1 MRYYNRIVEEEIKQ
15 KLQASGALLIKGPKS
30 CGKTET
36 AKQFAESMLQVD
48 QNEQVPIIMSVNP
61 KILLEGKTP
70 RLIDEWRSKSSF
82 IAPFN
87 CPEYCHFS

>member
-1 MRYYNRIVEEEIKQ
+1 MMYYTRTVEDEIRQ

-36 AKQFAESMLQVD
+36 AKQFAESILQVD
-48 QNEQVPIIMSVNP
+48 QDEQVPIVMSVNP

-70 RLIDEWRSKSSF
+70 LYWMSGRNSLRYGIM
-82 IAPFN
+82 
-87 CPEYCHFS
+87 